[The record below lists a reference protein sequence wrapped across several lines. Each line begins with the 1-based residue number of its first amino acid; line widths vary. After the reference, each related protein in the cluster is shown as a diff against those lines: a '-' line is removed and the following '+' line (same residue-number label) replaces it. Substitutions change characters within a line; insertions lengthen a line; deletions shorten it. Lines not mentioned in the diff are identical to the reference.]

1 MYPDKF
7 QKTQNIYH
15 YYLPISWH
23 LVETAKQKADEQK
36 TGKAWVA
43 LNIPEA
49 TAKFW
54 FCWDAMLII
63 LSNESDFYFISV
75 IWHYHITL

>member
-49 TAKFW
+49 TAKF
-54 FCWDAMLII
+54 
-63 LSNESDFYFISV
+63 
-75 IWHYHITL
+75 